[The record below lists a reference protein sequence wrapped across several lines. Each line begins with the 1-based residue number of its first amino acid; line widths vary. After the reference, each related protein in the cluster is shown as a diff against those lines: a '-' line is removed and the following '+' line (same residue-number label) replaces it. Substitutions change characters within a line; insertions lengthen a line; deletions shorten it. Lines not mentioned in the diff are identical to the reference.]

1 MTARRSIRVGPW
13 IVERVLT
20 ALAVGGL
27 LAAVLLVGLTLVW
40 AGQ

>member
-1 MTARRSIRVGPW
+1 MTARPRTAPW
-13 IVERVLT
+13 IVERLLT

-27 LAAVLLVGLTLVW
+27 LAAMLLVGLTLVW